1 MGKRKHAD
9 FNCVYAGPEMMDN
22 TYFDANKN
30 GDNQLQNG
38 DQAGYPF
45 IHSEQMRMNQNST
58 FPQQLGTEIGDTPM
72 APVYASPAV
81 FEQMKKE
88 AELQRSEANAA
99 SQMLENQEKKKKKG
113 FLSGL
118 FKENK

>member
-1 MGKRKHAD
+1 MSKRKHAD

-45 IHSEQMRMNQNST
+45 IHSEQMKMNQGST
-58 FPQQLGTEIGDTPM
+58 FPQQGNTEISDIPM

-81 FEQMKKE
+81 FEQMRRD
-88 AELQRSEANAA
+88 AELQMSEVYAA
-99 SQMLENQEKKKKKG
+99 PQVLENQDKKKKG

-118 FKENK
+118 FKGKK